1 MKNLYET
8 VMGDAA
14 GASCLPQFIL
24 RDALLPE
31 LLGDDQGAI
40 GYWAG
45 KSLARK
51 FPVGNPSDAAIFF
64 AQAGFGTL
72 TLEKQTAQMTRWQ
85 LAGKPVQLRLK
96 MGAEADFTLEAG
108 FLAEMMS
115 QQLGVVTEAELTETP
130 RKLRTQAVI
139 FDVYTDPD
147 DLIPDFDA
155 PKPLD
160 LVTPPATDDTKD

>member
-1 MKNLYET
+1 MEDTTGSAY
-8 VMGDAA
+8 
-14 GASCLPQFIL
+14 LPQFIL

-51 FPVGNPSDAAIFF
+51 FPVGNPNDAAIFF
-64 AQAGFGTL
+64 DQAGFGTL
-72 TLEKQTAQMTRWQ
+72 SLEKQTEQMTRWQ
-85 LAGKPVQLRLK
+85 LGGEPVRLRLK
-96 MGAEADFTLEAG
+96 LGAEADFTLEAG

-130 RKLRTQAVI
+130 RKLRNQAVV

-160 LVTPPATDDTKD
+160 LLTPPTTEGPQD